1 MWHPLKTRLH
11 FGATSTPSDVKF
23 ELESPDMPATRSKN
37 PKPTKKSPNANFT
50 GIDGSIFLLERAIH
64 K

>member
-1 MWHPLKTRLH
+1 MVWTRYITNIHNTLVLR
-11 FGATSTPSDVKF
+11 ATSTPSDVKF

-50 GIDGSIFLLERAIH
+50 GIDGSIFV
-64 K
+64 